1 MAQNKRASMREGPLA
16 ALFRKTE
23 EDEVAAQDES
33 AAKSEAQT
41 PAARASEAE
50 RKAERESQAEPEA
63 ESRPRSEAE
72 PKTKVV
78 SRSQVE
84 TERESPVEARPR
96 VEADAKVESRSRVEA
111 EAKSRVEDEPRAKAK
126 VESRSRVEDEPRAKA
141 KAKPELRQE
150 RLDTA
155 VEDEDDST
163 RVPSPRERLRNVFS
177 AEIPANVMEPPA
189 AEAPS
194 AQEPRAKSEPSVSQ
208 DRPAIDVYAREE
220 PRAFGTAAPVTHP
233 VIRVVGVGGAGVNA
247 VNRMVEAEVEGV
259 EFLAINTDL
268 QSLQQSTA
276 DITLH
281 IGAELTRGLGSGS
294 DTNLGRQAAMDDYD
308 RAKALLKGSDMI
320 FITAGAGGG
329 TGTGA
334 APIIARIARE
344 VGALAVA
351 IVTKPFGF
359 EGSRRAEQ
367 AEHGVRAL
375 AEEVD
380 TLIVVPNNR
389 LLTVLDKQTSMVDAF
404 RVADDVLRQG
414 VQGISDLVTLPGLI
428 NLDFADVRTIMSGAG
443 NALLGIGMGA
453 GGEHRATE
461 AAMQAVS
468 SPLLET
474 SMEGARSILLS
485 ITGGRDLSLW
495 EVNEAAKAV
504 AEAAHPDAN
513 IIFGAMVDEKLEE
526 QVWVTVVATGY
537 DKQDARPSGRGRLQE
552 PAGEPRVQRGTG
564 APSRQGR
571 RGGLAVDELD
581 VPEFIPNL

>member
-1 MAQNKRASMREGPLA
+1 MREGPLA
-16 ALFRKTE
+16 ALFSKTE
-23 EDEVAAQDES
+23 EDDAQQSEA
-33 AAKSEAQT
+33 AAKAAEQT
-41 PAARASEAE
+41 PAADT
-50 RKAERESQAEPEA
+50 KAA
-63 ESRPRSEAE
+63 
-72 PKTKVV
+72 
-78 SRSQVE
+78 
-84 TERESPVEARPR
+84 
-96 VEADAKVESRSRVEA
+96 A
-111 EAKSRVEDEPRAKAK
+111 EAKTPAPETKTAAGETQAPVAKADAPAP
-126 VESRSRVEDEPRAKA
+126 EAAAAAAEDKASAADPAARARGA
-141 KAKPELRQE
+141 REAQRRAQSAE
-150 RLDTA
+150 RAAADA
-155 VEDEDDST
+155 DAEEE

-177 AEIPANVMEPPA
+177 SEIPANVMEPPVAPASA
-189 AEAPS
+189 AGEA
-194 AQEPRAKSEPSVSQ
+194 RAKRDEP
-208 DRPAIDVYAREE
+208 PAPDAPPAYDVYAREE
-220 PRAFGTAAPVTHP
+220 PRPFGTAAGAGGVPVIHP

-247 VNRMVEAEVEGV
+247 VNRMVEAEVAGV

-294 DTNLGRQAAMDDYD
+294 DTSLGRQAAMDDYD

-367 AEHGVRAL
+367 AEQGVRAL

-474 SMEGARSILLS
+474 SMDGARSILLS
-485 ITGGRDLSLW
+485 ITGGSDLSLW

-537 DKQDARPSGRGRLQE
+537 EQQDARVTGRGRLQE
-552 PAGEPRVQRGTG
+552 PAGEPRVQRGRG
-564 APSRQGR
+564 SSQREGR

>member
-1 MAQNKRASMREGPLA
+1 MAQSKRASMREGPLA
-16 ALFRKTE
+16 ALFSKTE
-23 EDEVAAQDES
+23 EEQ
-33 AAKSEAQT
+33 AK
-41 PAARASEAE
+41 
-50 RKAERESQAEPEA
+50 EPEKPSA
-63 ESRPRSEAE
+63 KESEEPSEKA
-72 PKTKVV
+72 P
-78 SRSQVE
+78 
-84 TERESPVEARPR
+84 ERTQPS
-96 VEADAKVESRSRVEA
+96 
-111 EAKSRVEDEPRAKAK
+111 AKAP
-126 VESRSRVEDEPRAKA
+126 EEPPARDKLAA
-141 KAKPELRQE
+141 SAPE
-150 RLDTA
+150 A
-155 VEDEDDST
+155 VAEEPEEETTS
-163 RVPSPRERLRNVFS
+163 VPSPRERLRNVFS
-177 AEIPANVMEPPA
+177 AEIPANMMERERPVEASTAKEPPA
-189 AEAPS
+189 A
-194 AQEPRAKSEPSVSQ
+194 
-208 DRPAIDVYAREE
+208 DVYAREDRSE
-220 PRAFGTAAPVTHP
+220 IGQRPQAGGQGVIQP

-247 VNRMVEAEVEGV
+247 VNRMVEAEVAGV

-294 DTNLGRQAAMDDYD
+294 DTNLGRAAAMEDYD

-334 APIIARIARE
+334 APIVARIARE
-344 VGALAVA
+344 VGALTVA

-359 EGSRRAEQ
+359 EGSRRAEA
-367 AEHGVRAL
+367 AEQGVQAL

-389 LLTVLDKQTSMVDAF
+389 LLSVLDKQTSMVEAF

-414 VQGISDLVTLPGLI
+414 VQGICDLVTLPGLI

-461 AAMQAVS
+461 AAMQAVA

-485 ITGGRDLSLW
+485 ITGGKDLSLW

-504 AEAAHPDAN
+504 SEAAHPDAN

-537 DKQDARPSGRGRLQE
+537 EEKRDARPTGRGRLEE
-552 PAGEPRVQRGTG
+552 PRGEPRVQRAGRAGET
-564 APSRQGR
+564 GR
-571 RGGLAVDELD
+571 RDTGRRERGGFAVDELD
-581 VPEFIPNL
+581 VPEFMPRA

>member
-1 MAQNKRASMREGPLA
+1 MANPKRASMREGPLA

-23 EDEVAAQDES
+23 GEDGLEHEPAQSDSPPAERSAAGSAPAAESAPTTPTTPATPATAAASES
-33 AAKSEAQT
+33 AATRT
-41 PAARASEAE
+41 PAATPHP
-50 RKAERESQAEPEA
+50 RESGLPH
-63 ESRPRSEAE
+63 PGL
-72 PKTKVV
+72 
-78 SRSQVE
+78 
-84 TERESPVEARPR
+84 
-96 VEADAKVESRSRVEA
+96 
-111 EAKSRVEDEPRAKAK
+111 KASTDSAQD
-126 VESRSRVEDEPRAKA
+126 VR
-141 KAKPELRQE
+141 
-150 RLDTA
+150 
-155 VEDEDDST
+155 EDD
-163 RVPSPRERLRNVFS
+163 RVPTPRERLRHAFS
-177 AEIPANVMEPPA
+177 SEIPENVMERSTRPVMDGYSREHPVA
-189 AEAPS
+189 AGAG
-194 AQEPRAKSEPSVSQ
+194 SV
-208 DRPAIDVYAREE
+208 
-220 PRAFGTAAPVTHP
+220 GPVGQP

-259 EFLAINTDL
+259 EFLAVNTDL

-276 DITLH
+276 DVTMH

-294 DTNLGRQAAMDDYD
+294 DADVGRAAAMEDYD
-308 RAKALLKGSDMI
+308 RVKALLKGSDMI

-334 APIIARIARE
+334 APIVARISRE
-344 VGALAVA
+344 LGALTVA

-359 EGSRRAEQ
+359 EGTRRGEQ
-367 AEHGVRAL
+367 AERGVAAL

-389 LLTVLDKQTSMVDAF
+389 LLSVLDKQTAMVEAF

-428 NLDFADVRTIMSGAG
+428 NLDFADVRTIMSSAG

-461 AAMQAVS
+461 AAMQAVA

-485 ITGGRDLSLW
+485 ITGGKDLSLW

-513 IIFGAMVDEKLEE
+513 IIFGAMVDEKLDD

-537 DKQDARPSGRGRLQE
+537 GEQGRRNSVKRLNE
-552 PAGEPRVQRGTG
+552 PAGEPRVRRTG
-564 APSRQGR
+564 GSASRPPAPR
-571 RGGLAVDELD
+571 RGGLAVDELE